1 MWSRKIR
8 YSYMA
13 RNKKRYCFS
22 SKVCDLEQRLFWR
35 TVVTWDECQSTS
47 TFFPQNISRV
57 AVPLFWIQFCLGIH
71 TLRGETLSRCL
82 GMLYSGLW
90 TSCISQL
97 TSGMVSL
104 HPYRNIHELG
114 HSEYRVIWL
123 GDLVTLSHKKP
134 FRIKEVRYTLFR
146 IALGLRVN
154 SERI

>member
-13 RNKKRYCFS
+13 GNKKKVLLLLQSLWFGTAPVLENSCYLRWMPKYQYFFS
-22 SKVCDLEQRLFWR
+22 
-35 TVVTWDECQSTS
+35 
-47 TFFPQNISRV
+47 QNIPRV

-71 TLRGETLSRCL
+71 TLTGETLSRCL

-104 HPYRNIHELG
+104 HPYRNIQELG
-114 HSEYRVIWL
+114 HSSLEWF
-123 GDLVTLSHKKP
+123 GQETWSHSVTRNHSGLKKSD
-134 FRIKEVRYTLFR
+134 TLC
-146 IALGLRVN
+146 
-154 SERI
+154 SE